1 MEVVKMTRDMGKI
14 REGLIEYVNYRLDQI
29 EEGVYND
36 SKELFDKIKQF
47 YDKEVVPL
55 TIRDCK
61 DDLERLEGRFEMV
74 KIK

>member
-1 MEVVKMTRDMGKI
+1 MERDMKKI

-29 EEGVYND
+29 EKGVYDD

-47 YDKEVVPL
+47 YDEEVVPL

-61 DDLERLEGRFEMV
+61 GELERLEGRFEMA